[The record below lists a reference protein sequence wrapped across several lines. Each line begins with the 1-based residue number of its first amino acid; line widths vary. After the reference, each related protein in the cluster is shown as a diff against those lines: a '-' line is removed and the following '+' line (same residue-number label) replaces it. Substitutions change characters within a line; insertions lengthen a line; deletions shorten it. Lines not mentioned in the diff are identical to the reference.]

1 MAILTRRLACA
12 KIAAWRTI
20 RRALPIIVT
29 FLAGCWLGSAS
40 AIAADS
46 SSLEDAVKATFVL
59 KFIPFVSWPPSAPNT
74 DTFNICTEGNDKV
87 VGLFATSVQ
96 GQSADGRRISV
107 RALTAGQPA
116 DDCRVVYIA
125 SDVAAAPVLEQL
137 HAKPILTITQ
147 SSGSDHGIIQLLTL
161 GHHVTFDID
170 LKLASDD
177 GIVVSSKLLGLAHSV
192 TQGGG
197 GQ

>member
-1 MAILTRRLACA
+1 MAILTRRTPWL
-12 KIAAWRTI
+12 KIRAWRAI
-20 RRALPIIVT
+20 RHALPIFVT
-29 FLAGCWLGSAS
+29 LVANCWLGSAPTV
-40 AIAADS
+40 AADS
-46 SSLEDAVKATFVL
+46 NSLEEAVKATFVL
-59 KFIPFVSWPPSAPNT
+59 KFMPFVSWPPSTPNT

-87 VGLFATSVQ
+87 VALVAASAQ
-96 GQSADGRRISV
+96 GRSADGRRIAV

-125 SDVAAAPVLEQL
+125 SDVAPEPVLEQL
-137 HAKPILTITQ
+137 RAKPILTITQ
-147 SSGSDHGIIQLLTL
+147 SGGSDHGIIQLLTL

-192 TQGGG
+192 TQSGG